1 MKKKL
6 ILALILIVVVIGA
19 VLAVTVF
26 KKSNGN
32 GIVYKKEKIDRGNI
46 QALVI
51 TTGTLNPVT
60 LVDVGS
66 QVSGKIEQI
75 NVDFNSHVKKGE
87 IIARIEQLIFL
98 TKVQQNE
105 ANYDSAKA
113 SVDKAE
119 VMLEINRKNFER
131 SLSLAEKDLISFEEK
146 EKSEADYSN
155 GKAELQSQIAR
166 LAQAKSQL
174 DTSKVDLGYTVIR
187 SPIDGFVVNRNI
199 NEGQTVA
206 ASFNAP
212 LLFQIANDLTKM
224 QVECSVDE
232 ADIGKVSEGQA
243 VQFTVDAFP
252 NDRFRGEVR
261 QVRYSPVIE
270 QNVVTY
276 TTIVGVDNPDM
287 KLRPGMTA
295 TVNIITGEARNA
307 LRVPNSALRYLPDLS
322 QEELRAMM
330 QERFGG
336 SRPGGQGSAPR
347 EGSQAPSQPPSDF
360 QRGQSGQR
368 QGGMRD
374 MSRVWIEDENGK
386 LKMVFI
392 KTGVTD
398 NTFSEIVSGDIT
410 EGTEIITGI
419 DTSSGNNRNSRNNPA
434 RGMMQFMR

>member
-307 LRVPNSALRYLPDLS
+307 LRVPNSALRYMPDLS
-322 QEELRAMM
+322 QEELRALM

-347 EGSQAPSQPPSDF
+347 EGSQA
-360 QRGQSGQR
+360 SGQR

-386 LKMVFI
+386 LKMVFF

>member
-6 ILALILIVVVIGA
+6 IIAIILIVIVIGA
-19 VLAVTVF
+19 VMALTVF

-75 NVDFNSHVKKGE
+75 NVDFNSLVKKGE
-87 IIARIEQLIFL
+87 IIARIEQSIFL

-113 SVDKAE
+113 AVDKAE
-119 VMLEINRKNFER
+119 VTLEINKKNYER
-131 SLSLAEKDLISFEEK
+131 ALKLAENKLISSEEK
-146 EKSEADYSN
+146 EKAEADYSN

-174 DTSKVDLGYTVIR
+174 DTSKVDLEYTIIR

-232 ADIGKVSEGQA
+232 ADIGKVSQGQA

-261 QVRYSPVIE
+261 QVRYSTVIE

-295 TVNIITGEARNA
+295 TVNIITGEAQNA
-307 LRVPNSALRYLPDLS
+307 LRVPNSALRYMPDLS

-330 QERFGG
+330 QERLGG
-336 SRPGGQGSAPR
+336 SRPGGQGSTPR
-347 EGSQAPSQPPSDF
+347 EGSQA
-360 QRGQSGQR
+360 SGQR
-368 QGGMRD
+368 RGGMRD
-374 MSRVWIEDENGK
+374 MSRVWIMDENGK
-386 LKMVFI
+386 LKMVFF

-410 EGTEIITGI
+410 EGAEIITGV
-419 DTSSGNNRNSRNNPA
+419 DSSSGNNRNSRNPA
-434 RGMMQFMR
+434 SGMMRFMR